1 MDEANHDTPLTI
13 PEPPVCKSCGAEL
26 HVARDRITR
35 QPVVRGGRAMMR
47 CSACHRVSIGDHHP
61 TVVARYKRYNVLVW
75 AGSIVG
81 GVMLVIHEFLGM
93 IVRLMEFGVSELVF
107 APILQHAALVLGTL
121 VLLHMGLR
129 CAAAAIDPLN
139 RSNRVEALAM
149 AIFWAI
155 ATAGCVTLLG
165 ILPAMEP
172 PVAK

>member
-1 MDEANHDTPLTI
+1 MDDANHDTPLTI

-35 QPVVRGGRAMMR
+35 QPVVRAGRAMMR
-47 CSACHRVSIGDHHP
+47 CSACHQVSISDHHP
-61 TVVARYKRYNVLVW
+61 TVVARYKRYNILVW
-75 AGSIVG
+75 AGTIVG
-81 GVMLVIHEFLGM
+81 GLVLVLHDLLG
-93 IVRLMEFGVSELVF
+93 IIFRLRDFGVSGLVR
-107 APILQHAALVLGTL
+107 APILLHAAVLVGAMAF
-121 VLLHMGLR
+121 LHMALR
-129 CAAAAIDPLN
+129 CAAAAVDPLN

-155 ATAGCVTLLG
+155 ATAGFVTLLG